1 MIYYMKQM
9 IYIFKKF
16 KKNIFFVFILE
27 FSISGIELFNIYFI
41 SWVIKLIEEQTYMY
55 LIYICTISLFVNFIK
70 IYLENLQTVQHIE
83 LGKKIKQQ
91 YFPPFFKKLENID
104 IRKLDQID
112 YIIKLD
118 KSIEAIENRVQTII
132 EKAIYQINLCIKF
145 CVISFSILNLSGGIY
160 TIILLMSLLQIAY
173 GMIQTKSEIKFEDRR
188 LSVFKKYNYMKE
200 ILIDKDLIIEQRILN
215 KFDKLLN
222 IKHNFFKNLDNIL
235 SNYSKKWC
243 LRNSIW
249 VIIMFFFEYIIFKL
263 IFSLTLIG
271 NMNIS
276 EVVFIIN
283 SQVKIVQIINTFI
296 SGLMSIG
303 VNISYYKDYQEIL
316 ENSTLIRKS
325 SKFNPNYDD
334 NNLITMKKVYASYFN
349 NAYIL
354 KEITLEIKK
363 GKKYLIIGENG
374 CGKSTL
380 AKVLAGIL
388 EVDKGD
394 IYFHSKKENIAYI
407 VQDFN
412 KYYVRSLESIY
423 FDRDVNDGYLEYS
436 NIKKDRLNKILKNN
450 KYLGVHYYKD
460 GVDLSEGEWQK
471 IAFIRGAVYYKDLII
486 LDEST
491 AKFDIFSRNKYM
503 EKLMYGAANKTVI
516 LINHDLLMA
525 KEVDEIIL
533 MDNGCIIGKGSHE
546 FLLKN
551 CYRYQQMFEKD
562 LRSYD

>member
-1 MIYYMKQM
+1 
-9 IYIFKKF
+9 
-16 KKNIFFVFILE
+16 
-27 FSISGIELFNIYFI
+27 
-41 SWVIKLIEEQTYMY
+41 
-55 LIYICTISLFVNFIK
+55 
-70 IYLENLQTVQHIE
+70 
-83 LGKKIKQQ
+83 
-91 YFPPFFKKLENID
+91 
-104 IRKLDQID
+104 
-112 YIIKLD
+112 
-118 KSIEAIENRVQTII
+118 
-132 EKAIYQINLCIKF
+132 
-145 CVISFSILNLSGGIY
+145 
-160 TIILLMSLLQIAY
+160 
-173 GMIQTKSEIKFEDRR
+173 
-188 LSVFKKYNYMKE
+188 
-200 ILIDKDLIIEQRILN
+200 
-215 KFDKLLN
+215 
-222 IKHNFFKNLDNIL
+222 
-235 SNYSKKWC
+235 
-243 LRNSIW
+243 
-249 VIIMFFFEYIIFKL
+249 
-263 IFSLTLIG
+263 
-271 NMNIS
+271 
-276 EVVFIIN
+276 
-283 SQVKIVQIINTFI
+283 
-296 SGLMSIG
+296 MSIG

-334 NNLITMKKVYASYFN
+334 NLITMKKVYASYFN
-349 NAYIL
+349 NDYIL

-551 CYRYQQMFEKD
+551 CYRYQKMFEKD
-562 LRSYD
+562 LSSYD

>member
-1 MIYYMKQM
+1 
-9 IYIFKKF
+9 
-16 KKNIFFVFILE
+16 
-27 FSISGIELFNIYFI
+27 
-41 SWVIKLIEEQTYMY
+41 
-55 LIYICTISLFVNFIK
+55 
-70 IYLENLQTVQHIE
+70 
-83 LGKKIKQQ
+83 
-91 YFPPFFKKLENID
+91 
-104 IRKLDQID
+104 
-112 YIIKLD
+112 
-118 KSIEAIENRVQTII
+118 
-132 EKAIYQINLCIKF
+132 
-145 CVISFSILNLSGGIY
+145 
-160 TIILLMSLLQIAY
+160 
-173 GMIQTKSEIKFEDRR
+173 
-188 LSVFKKYNYMKE
+188 
-200 ILIDKDLIIEQRILN
+200 
-215 KFDKLLN
+215 
-222 IKHNFFKNLDNIL
+222 
-235 SNYSKKWC
+235 
-243 LRNSIW
+243 
-249 VIIMFFFEYIIFKL
+249 
-263 IFSLTLIG
+263 
-271 NMNIS
+271 MNIS

-334 NNLITMKKVYASYFN
+334 NLITMKKVYASYFN

-354 KEITLEIKK
+354 KEINLEIKK